1 MTFCGMVTLR
11 FRALSQVG
19 LLLVALGVHPTAARS
34 QAILG
39 TLVEAETGAGIEGAA
54 IILLDESGDQLS
66 WRLTDTAGR
75 FNFQI
80 DRSGRFR
87 LRADRI
93 GHASVLTDLITLDG
107 VSNAVQR
114 IEAPVEAILLS
125 GIEVEG
131 GRRCEVRPED
141 GVATARVWEEARKA
155 LEAASQTLR
164 GGAYRYVIRRYERE
178 LDATGRRVQSEESRI
193 LRRVTRRPFVS
204 LDVDDL
210 LSQGFVRSDGD
221 GSIYYAP
228 DADVLLSDPFL
239 DTHCMRLTEGR
250 DESEGMLGLAF
261 EPLEDRGVVEISG
274 VLWLNPDDG
283 RLQWLD
289 YTYEYLDVPDADRL
303 GGRVQFEGLPNG
315 AWIVLNWSIRM
326 PILSATILDGGR
338 RRTTLV
344 AIREEGG
351 QVVRVNDR
359 RGERVLDSRTGTIEG
374 VVLDSLGINPVEG
387 AVVTLDGPVQVE
399 TDTDGRFRFSS
410 LAQGRYGVRVS
421 NTALDT
427 LGLAPETVYADVT
440 PGRISSV
447 RLQSYGLLAFLLSLC
462 DQPEPPEGTGVLFG
476 YVHDSSGNPAI
487 GVDVSIRWQ
496 EVVRSRLERFS
507 PNEVLTTQDWESNLT
522 VEREDGF
529 YWACGIPRGG
539 VFEVVA
545 TRNDVESEP
554 IRLRFPED
562 ATVLRQDVIT
572 P

>member
-1 MTFCGMVTLR
+1 
-11 FRALSQVG
+11 
-19 LLLVALGVHPTAARS
+19 
-34 QAILG
+34 LG

-54 IILLDESGDQLS
+54 VILLDESGDQLS

-80 DRSGRFR
+80 DRTGRFR

-93 GHASVLTDLITLDG
+93 GHASVLTDLIMFDG
-107 VSNAVQR
+107 VSNSVQR
-114 IEAPVEAILLS
+114 IEAPVQAILLA
-125 GIEVEG
+125 GIEVESS
-131 GRRCEVRPED
+131 RRCEIRPGD

-221 GSIYYAP
+221 GSVYYAP

-261 EPLEDRGVVEISG
+261 EPTEDRGVAEISG
-274 VLWLNPDDG
+274 VLWLNPDNG

-326 PILSATILDGGR
+326 PILTATILDGGR

-359 RGERVLDSRTGTIEG
+359 RGERVLDSRTGTIQG
-374 VVLDSLGINPVEG
+374 VVWDSLGIRPVEG

-399 TDTDGRFRFSS
+399 TDADGRFRFSS

-440 PGRISSV
+440 PGTISSV
-447 RLQSYGLLAFLLSLC
+447 RLQSYSLLAFLLSLC
-462 DQPEPPEGTGVLFG
+462 DQPEPPEGKGVLFG
-476 YVHDSSGNPAI
+476 YVHDPSGNPAV

-507 PNEVLTTQDWESNLT
+507 LNEVLTTQDWESNLT

-539 VFEVVA
+539 VVEVVA

-554 IRLRFPED
+554 IRLRFPEA